1 MICKVIS
8 TIDKYK
14 MLDNCS
20 CVIVAVSGGADS
32 VALLS
37 ILNSL
42 KLKYGV
48 KITAAH
54 VNHCLR
60 GEESDRDESF
70 VRKFCD
76 ENSIEL
82 HVLRKDIK
90 KLANQTGLGLEECGR
105 NVRYEFFN
113 SIYPG
118 ALVATAHTLNDRV
131 ETMLFNLSRGS
142 TLRGLC
148 SIPAVR
154 GNIIRPLIECS
165 RAEIEG
171 YCQLN
176 KIQYVTD
183 STNYNRE
190 FSRNRIRHNV
200 VTELKKIN
208 PSLESA
214 VLRCIESISE
224 DEDFLSIT
232 AKSILTDA
240 KADNGYDINS
250 IKNAHPSIRKRAIA
264 YIIKNRTGEIPPN
277 NQVEF
282 VDRLLFTGGKTQ
294 VITGASIQVKGGILT
309 FPDDE
314 KGVEKWSVDLIG
326 EVVKY
331 PYGTA
336 EFKVVNKKDLKY
348 TKKINKDILD
358 NCFDYDRING
368 KLLFRSRIDGDE
380 VKLSGRGCT
389 KSLRKLFNEYHIPVS
404 ERGKISIVA
413 DDSGI
418 LWVEGFGSAERCK
431 VSDRTEKLMIVEI
444 RRTLDAQGH

>member
-14 MLDNCS
+14 MLENCS

-37 ILNSL
+37 ILNCL
-42 KLKYGV
+42 KSRYGIRV
-48 KITAAH
+48 IAAH

-70 VRKFCD
+70 VRDFCNK
-76 ENSIEL
+76 NSIEL

-90 KLANQTGLGLEECGR
+90 KLAKQTGLGLEECGR
-105 NVRYEFFN
+105 NIRYEFFN
-113 SIYPG
+113 SISYG

-154 GNIIRPLIECS
+154 GNIIRPLIDCS
-165 RAEIEG
+165 REEIEE
-171 YCQLN
+171 YCSNN

-183 STNYNRE
+183 STNTNTE
-190 FSRNRIRHNV
+190 FARNRIRHNV
-200 VTELKKIN
+200 VSELKKIN
-208 PSLESA
+208 PALEAA
-214 VLRCIESISE
+214 VLRCITSISE

-232 AKSILTDA
+232 AEKLVTDSQRN
-240 KADNGYDINS
+240 DTFNINS

-264 YIIKNRTGEIPPN
+264 QIIKDKTGKVSPKY
-277 NQVEF
+277 QVEH
-282 VDRLLFTGGKTQ
+282 VESLLFTGGKTQ
-294 VITGASIQVKGGILT
+294 VITGAYLEVKGDTLS
-309 FPDDE
+309 FPKDE
-314 KGVEKWSVDLIG
+314 NKGEKWCLNVTG
-326 EVVKY
+326 ELLEF

-336 EFKVVNKKDLKY
+336 RFKVVNKKDLEY

-368 KLLFRSRIDGDE
+368 KLHFRSRIEGDK
-380 VKLSGRGCT
+380 VKLSGRGYT
-389 KSLRKLFNEYHIPVS
+389 KSLRKLFNEYHVPVY
-404 ERGKISIVA
+404 ERNKIAILA

-418 LWVEGFGSAERCK
+418 LWIEGFGSAERCRVYDSTKK
-431 VSDRTEKLMIVEI
+431 VMIVDI
-444 RRTLDAQGH
+444 GRILDAQRC